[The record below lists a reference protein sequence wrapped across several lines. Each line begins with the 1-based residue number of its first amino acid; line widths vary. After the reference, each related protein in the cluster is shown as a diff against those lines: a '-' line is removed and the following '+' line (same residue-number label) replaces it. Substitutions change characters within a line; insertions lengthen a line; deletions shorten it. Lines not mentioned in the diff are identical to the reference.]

1 MGKKRCLRI
10 DTMGGR
16 RAGEGQNLPVVRQE
30 GKKPKRVVLRQEK
43 RHPIKA
49 QILIERETKKF

>member
-1 MGKKRCLRI
+1 VEDVPAKDKTFRLS
-10 DTMGGR
+10 GR
-16 RAGEGQNLPVVRQE
+16 KA
-30 GKKPKRVVLRQEK
+30 KKPKRVVFRQEK